1 MDVSAGGPAGD
12 APDRLADRFGDRD
25 LRAAAVGVAKSVYS
39 LVVVLVLWEVVAQAG
54 LVHAYF
60 LPPLS
65 EVVARFVELLLSGRL
80 LTDAYLTLKRAFVG
94 LALAVAFGV
103 VVGVLSARNA
113 VASWFF
119 DPIVRIGYPI
129 PIISLI
135 PVFILWFGIGDTSK
149 IIMVAVGTFWPVVV
163 NTRDASR
170 QVDENLLWSARMM
183 GTSDRRLL
191 SRVVL
196 PAAAPGIL
204 TGIQI
209 AMPLALIITFIFE
222 MLSAGSGGLGAL
234 EIQGVRSFQSEQV
247 YAAIFAIML
256 IGMALD
262 RGLRALRARILNWT

>member
-1 MDVSAGGPAGD
+1 MDLTAARTDYRETAVS
-12 APDRLADRFGDRD
+12 
-25 LRAAAVGVAKSVYS
+25 VGKSVYS
-39 LVVVLVLWEVVAQAG
+39 LVLVLVLWEVVAQAG
-54 LVHAYF
+54 LVHPYF

-65 EVVARFVELLLSGRL
+65 EVIARFVELLLSGRL

-94 LALAVAFGV
+94 LAIAIAFGT

-113 VASWFF
+113 VAAWFF

-163 NTRDASR
+163 NTRDSTR

-191 SRVVL
+191 WRVVL

-209 AMPLALIITFIFE
+209 AMPLSLIITFIFE

-247 YAAIFAIML
+247 YAAIIAIML
-256 IGMALD
+256 LGMALD
-262 RGLRALRARILNWT
+262 RGLRALRARLLRWT